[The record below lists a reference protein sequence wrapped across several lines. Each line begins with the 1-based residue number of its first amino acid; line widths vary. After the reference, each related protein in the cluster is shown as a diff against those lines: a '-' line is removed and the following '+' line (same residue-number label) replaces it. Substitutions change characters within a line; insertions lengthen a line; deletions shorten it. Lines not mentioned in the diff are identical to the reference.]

1 MYKEQKVAVPFRSKV
16 TRCGLET
23 KIRHT
28 GLQLKKMDIRVMTKY
43 NTRANIVETVQ
54 ERYIL
59 KKWNKKF

>member
-28 GLQLKKMDIRVMTKY
+28 GLQLKKMDVRVTSKY
-43 NTRANIVETVQ
+43 NTRPIIVETVQ
-54 ERYIL
+54 ERYI
-59 KKWNKKF
+59 